1 MGRRMVMASVNLSK
15 QTTLFTPGQGV
26 DKLYLIVSGS
36 VQIQC
41 QGIAYSLEKGDVIGL
56 LESCS
61 ETHFCT
67 CVTQKDCV
75 LLPIPYSHK
84 EGIVPIISGNR
95 DMTNLFSISLFRQI
109 LYFFEAYNEAL
120 EANRNYRDY
129 ITDAYETY
137 QLFCSKHAY
146 TPQRLATVEQLPAL
160 VFSRPIE
167 NWEYSYY
174 IGLRDIFGHQAND
187 IMVSNPNVLNGF
199 TLKAFFDIRRVISC
213 YREIHQSDVALSSL
227 FVNEDRKDLLACYS
241 SLLYHTSVDDPDYD
255 IIRESR
261 EQLIRTAMEHHGTNR
276 ALLSER
282 IAESDQK
289 MEYLQGSDTSG
300 ELSGLHNSALTILD
314 FTDCGE
320 PLSGLF
326 LSALDA
332 YKKLPDKNGAD
343 DESRHARR
351 ELTKYFYQVYAKAFL
366 RSLTTREIPVVVKM
380 FFNFGYVDEELA
392 GLDNATTLYTI
403 CDHLPTDPAC
413 GVYSMQEWLMAI
425 LDGQKAPSRNEFDQD
440 YPTYVRDQKAQ
451 GYFSAEEADEML
463 TDPEQMVLF
472 EINNL
477 FPLVNKMTY
486 GRITTFCPVFARDN
500 VVKPLDSC
508 LLDAASI
515 LDALDKIR
523 AIDFSAF
530 YRQTVFSDPNAG
542 INREFIQVE
551 VLPDIILTPNVGSRP
566 VMWQEIEGKKRTT
579 PARMMLSIFF
589 TEDLF
594 SKLARIVG
602 EYRWEMCRRI
612 QGARWN
618 DLSERSLTSEY
629 FDYIQFY
636 RKNHELSVEAKEKI
650 KNSLQKARNSYKELF
665 VQDYCAWIQYE
676 SNGSPRLNKTA
687 RSILFTYCPFSL
699 TYRRALHSNPLYTE
713 LFDRYDIRMNTHI
726 HKLENIF
733 TKLNNQIPDE
743 LISYMDFLKM

>member
-1 MGRRMVMASVNLSK
+1 MASVNLSK
-15 QTTLFTPGQGV
+15 QTTLFTPGQRV
-26 DKLYLIVSGS
+26 DYLYLIVSGT

-41 QGIAYSLEKGDVIGL
+41 QGITYSLEKGDVIGL

-67 CVTQKDCV
+67 CVASTDCV
-75 LLPIPYSHK
+75 LLSISYSQK

-109 LYFFEAYNEAL
+109 LYFFKAYNEAL
-120 EANRNYRDY
+120 QTNRNHRDY
-129 ITDAYETY
+129 ITDAYESY
-137 QLFCSKHAY
+137 QLLCAKHAY
-146 TPQRLATVEQLPAL
+146 TPKRLTSIEQLPAL
-160 VFSRPIE
+160 TFSRPIE

-174 IGLRDIFGHQAND
+174 VGLHDIFGHQAND

-199 TLKAFFDIRRVISC
+199 TLKAFYDIRRVISC
-213 YREIHQSDVALSSL
+213 YREIKQSDLTLSSL

-241 SLLYHTSVDDPDYD
+241 ELLYHSSLDDSDYD
-255 IIRESR
+255 MIKDAR
-261 EQLIRTAMEHHGTNR
+261 EQLIRTAKEQPGINCK
-276 ALLSER
+276 LLSER
-282 IAESDQK
+282 IADSEQK
-289 MEYLQGSDTSG
+289 MEYLQGIGTPG
-300 ELSGLHNSALTILD
+300 ELSGLHNSALAILD

-326 LSALDA
+326 LNALEA
-332 YKKLPDKNGAD
+332 YKKLPDKNGTD
-343 DESRHARR
+343 DQSRQARR

-366 RSLTTREIPVVVKM
+366 RSITTRELPVVVKM

-392 GLDNATTLYTI
+392 GLENATTLYTL
-403 CDHLPTDPAC
+403 CDQLPTDPDC

-425 LDGQKAPSRNEFDQD
+425 WDGQKTPSRNEFDQD
-440 YPTYVRDQKAQ
+440 YPTYIRDQKAL
-451 GYFSAEEADEML
+451 GYISDEEAEQML

-477 FPLVNKMTY
+477 FPLVNKMTF
-486 GRITTFCPVFARDN
+486 GRVTTFCPVFAKDN
-500 VVKPLDSC
+500 VIKPLDSC
-508 LLDAASI
+508 LLDAVSI

-523 AIDFSAF
+523 AIDYSAF
-530 YRQTVFSDPNAG
+530 YRQTVFSNPDVG

-551 VLPDIILTPNVGSRP
+551 ILPDIILTPNIGSRP

-594 SKLARIVG
+594 GKLARIVG
-602 EYRWEMCRRI
+602 EYRWEMCRRV

-629 FDYIQFY
+629 FDYVQFY

-665 VQDYCAWIQYE
+665 VQDYCAWIQFE
-676 SNGSPRLNKTA
+676 SNGSPRLNKVA
-687 RSILFTYCPFSL
+687 RAILFTYCPFALS
-699 TYRRALHSNPLYTE
+699 YRNTLRSNPLYTE
-713 LFDRYDIRMNTHI
+713 LFERYDVKTGTHI

-733 TKLNNQIPDE
+733 ARLNNEVPDE
-743 LISYMDFLKM
+743 LASYMNFLKM